1 MPSLKTLSPS
11 AGWAC
16 KHLGWNSTMLQLIEF
31 LGIVTF
37 ALSGI
42 VEARRKRMDLV
53 GVYTIALITAFG
65 GGTLRDLFID
75 RTPLFWVANQGYA
88 ILILAMSVLAFL
100 FPGLT
105 RVPERAMLL
114 PDALG
119 LGLFSIA
126 GTGFALDA
134 GAPLFT
140 AALLGTITGVFGG
153 VLRDVIGN
161 EIPFIFRNTY
171 LYATAAFAGCWLYM
185 LLLAAGVEKGIAV
198 LAGIVAVVVL
208 RVAALRFGLRL
219 PGGE

>member
-1 MPSLKTLSPS
+1 MSRLAEEFYEPQAPRLNEDGS
-11 AGWAC
+11 
-16 KHLGWNSTMLQLIEF
+16 MLQFIEL
-31 LGIVTF
+31 LGIITF

-53 GVYTIALITAFG
+53 GVYSVALITAFG

-88 ILILAMSVLAFL
+88 ILILAMSLCAFL
-100 FPGLT
+100 FPSLT

-126 GTGFALDA
+126 GAGFALDA
-134 GAPLFT
+134 GAPLFI
-140 AALLGTITGVFGG
+140 AALLGTTTGIFGG
-153 VLRDVIGN
+153 VIRDVIVN
-161 EIPFIFRNTY
+161 EIPFIFRNKY

-185 LLLAAGVEKGIAV
+185 LLIGSGVEKGLALLIGIA
-198 LAGIVAVVVL
+198 AVVTL
-208 RVAALRFGLRL
+208 RLAALRFGLRL
-219 PGGE
+219 PGGD